1 MILKFIFNLFLIGKY
16 NHNVSKVNESTV
28 VEHTRLQENRF
39 DTIYTN
45 WVDCN
50 SPTVSFLNT

>member
-45 WVDCN
+45 
-50 SPTVSFLNT
+50 